1 MISEF
6 MTEAG
11 VSEVDTFPLKTV
23 LHMDKSEDLIPYIRK
38 EQLQGKA
45 IVYDWKWSRIRNY
58 TQKEDIERLVKNF
71 ESRSEE
77 YAAIARAIKEKNN
90 L

>member
-11 VSEVDTFPLKTV
+11 VNEVDTFPLKIV

-38 EQLQGKA
+38 EQLQGNA
-45 IVYDWKWSRIRNY
+45 IVYDRKCSRIRNY
-58 TQKEDIERLVKNF
+58 TQKEDIEMLVKDF

>member
-11 VSEVDTFPLKTV
+11 IEWGYANTLATF
-23 LHMDKSEDLIPYIRK
+23 LHYNLSHIEAIVKA

-45 IVYDWKWSRIRNY
+45 IVYEHGKIKNY
-58 TQKEDIERLVKNF
+58 IEKTDIENLVSDF